1 LSEVSDCLL
10 QIQFVAIISHTSY
23 NKFVHTECDYPYLFN
38 SIAFY
43 YTWSMMALFLHFFYT
58 TYVGAKRSGRV
69 LAAGASQLQSATKTS
84 ANGHLMDRRNGDT
97 QKHPTADSA
106 QNNNSVVDPSRE
118 RKEQ

>member
-1 LSEVSDCLL
+1 MPRCRRGNCREF

-23 NKFVHTECDYPYLFN
+23 NKFVRTDCDYPYLYN

-58 TYVGAKRSGRV
+58 TYVGARR
-69 LAAGASQLQSATKTS
+69 ATSQLLSSATTSS
-84 ANGHLMDRRNGDT
+84 ANGHLTERRNAA
-97 QKHPTADSA
+97 ADKRMLPSA
-106 QNNNSVVDPSRE
+106 NVVQNNNSVVDRSRE